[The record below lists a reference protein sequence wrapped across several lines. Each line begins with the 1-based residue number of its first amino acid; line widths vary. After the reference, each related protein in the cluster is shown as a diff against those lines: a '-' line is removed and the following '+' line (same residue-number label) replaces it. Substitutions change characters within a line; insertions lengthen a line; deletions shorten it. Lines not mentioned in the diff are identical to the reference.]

1 MGARVVLLEI
11 NPERLAYLDDI
22 LPANCNAVYS
32 DRGNLEHYL
41 PLADMVI
48 GGVLLHGHRAPH
60 LVSRDMLSDMK
71 PRAVIV
77 DVAVDQGGCVE
88 TTRPT
93 THEAPT
99 YYEEGILHYCVANM
113 PGAVPQTSTAALTS
127 VTLPYALRLADS
139 GVVDAVRGDAALAA
153 GVNVWKGTLTCEAV
167 AHSFGMEW
175 MSVSGL
181 VG

>member
-1 MGARVVLLEI
+1 
-11 NPERLAYLDDI
+11 
-22 LPANCNAVYS
+22 VYS

-41 PLADMVI
+41 PTADLVV
-48 GGVLLHGHRAPH
+48 GAVLLHGHRAPH
-60 LVSRDMLSDMK
+60 LISRDMLADMR

-93 THEAPT
+93 THEDPT

-127 VTLPYALRLADS
+127 VTLPYALRLADH
-139 GVVDAVRGDAALAA
+139 GVAAAVQQDPALAS
-153 GVNVWKGTLTCEAV
+153 GVNVWEGRLTCEAV
-167 AHSFGMEW
+167 ADSFGMDW
-175 MSVSGL
+175 TPLDRLAG
-181 VG
+181 